1 MDNYYGNICYCRRC
15 NGVVHTIKKGD
26 TLYLI
31 SKYYKVPIGEIMGAN
46 RNINIYN
53 LQIGDEICI
62 PVRRPEPRESDVNDM
77 MGNNMTGSIG
87 NDVNNAMNNAMNNVN
102 SDTENINMMRTDMQE
117 TIQDM
122 QPETVAVAMEG
133 MSDYM
138 SEADKNN
145 ETAAMDRMEDKMASR
160 AQNIT
165 GLKVSELIGDK
176 DITVEELAKLMKK
189 YM

>member
-62 PVRRPEPRESDVNDM
+62 PVKRPEPRETTLSDNM
-77 MGNNMTGSIG
+77 NSANPEIRNNITDRMPFEGTGVTDYMADDDRESM
-87 NDVNNAMNNAMNNVN
+87 AVN
-102 SDTENINMMRTDMQE
+102 SVADENVENADIDVQSASMQ
-117 TIQDM
+117 
-122 QPETVAVAMEG
+122 
-133 MSDYM
+133 
-138 SEADKNN
+138 
-145 ETAAMDRMEDKMASR
+145 R
-160 AQNIT
+160 
-165 GLKVSELIGDK
+165 VSELIGK
-176 DITVEELAKLMKK
+176 NDITVEELAKLLKK
-189 YM
+189 YI

>member
-46 RNINIYN
+46 RNINVYN

-62 PVRRPEPRESDVNDM
+62 PVRRPEPRENDINDTGM
-77 MGNNMTGSIG
+77 NNMSRSMG
-87 NDVNNAMNNAMNNVN
+87 NAMNSDEIDVSSEPYNVPDN
-102 SDTENINMMRTDMQE
+102 SVEEASAQVSDIN
-117 TIQDM
+117 
-122 QPETVAVAMEG
+122 
-133 MSDYM
+133 
-138 SEADKNN
+138 K
-145 ETAAMDRMEDKMASR
+145 
-160 AQNIT
+160 
-165 GLKVSELIGDK
+165 LKVSELIGEK
-176 DITVEELAKLMKK
+176 DMTVEELARMLKK

>member
-62 PVRRPEPRESDVNDM
+62 PVRRPEPRENDVNDTM
-77 MGNNMTGSIG
+77 LNNMNRNLGST
-87 NDVNNAMNNAMNNVN
+87 MNNAGRDMENNM
-102 SDTENINMMRTDMQE
+102 SDMMSDMTGVDVQSNMMTDNMSNYMNDNESDSVMDNVMDNREEE
-117 TIQDM
+117 TSA
-122 QPETVAVAMEG
+122 TV
-133 MSDYM
+133 
-138 SEADKNN
+138 
-145 ETAAMDRMEDKMASR
+145 
-160 AQNIT
+160 QNIS
-165 GLKVSELIGDK
+165 GLKVSELIGGD
-176 DITVEELAKLMKK
+176 DMTVEELAKLLKK

>member
-46 RNINIYN
+46 RNINVYN

-62 PVRRPEPRESDVNDM
+62 PVRRPEPREMEQIDNGINIMNRNAGNTMND
-77 MGNNMTGSIG
+77 NNSNMASYE
-87 NDVNNAMNNAMNNVN
+87 
-102 SDTENINMMRTDMQE
+102 DTET
-117 TIQDM
+117 
-122 QPETVAVAMEG
+122 QPVMGSMAGYMD
-133 MSDYM
+133 DY
-138 SEADKNN
+138 EADSQISDG
-145 ETAAMDRMEDKMASR
+145 MDSSAEAVS
-160 AQNIT
+160 AQTSDINK
-165 GLKVSELIGDK
+165 LKVSELIGEK
-176 DITVEELAKLMKK
+176 DMTVEELAGLLKK

>member
-46 RNINIYN
+46 RNINVYN

-62 PVRRPEPRESDVNDM
+62 PVRRPEPREMEQIDNGINIMNRNAGNTMND
-77 MGNNMTGSIG
+77 NNSNMASYE
-87 NDVNNAMNNAMNNVN
+87 
-102 SDTENINMMRTDMQE
+102 DTETQSVMGSMAGYMD
-117 TIQDM
+117 
-122 QPETVAVAMEG
+122 
-133 MSDYM
+133 DY
-138 SEADKNN
+138 EADSQVSDG
-145 ETAAMDRMEDKMASR
+145 MDSSAEAVS
-160 AQNIT
+160 AQTSDINK
-165 GLKVSELIGDK
+165 LKVSELIGEK
-176 DITVEELAKLMKK
+176 DMTVEELAGLLKK

>member
-46 RNINIYN
+46 RNINVYN

-62 PVRRPEPRESDVNDM
+62 PVRRPEPREMEQIDNGINIMNRNAGNTMND
-77 MGNNMTGSIG
+77 NNSNMASYE
-87 NDVNNAMNNAMNNVN
+87 
-102 SDTENINMMRTDMQE
+102 DTET
-117 TIQDM
+117 
-122 QPETVAVAMEG
+122 QPVMGSMAGYMD
-133 MSDYM
+133 DY
-138 SEADKNN
+138 EADSQVSDG
-145 ETAAMDRMEDKMASR
+145 MDSSAEAVS
-160 AQNIT
+160 AQTSDINK
-165 GLKVSELIGDK
+165 LKVSELIGEK
-176 DITVEELAKLMKK
+176 DMTVEELAGLLKK

>member
-46 RNINIYN
+46 RNINVYN

-62 PVRRPEPRESDVNDM
+62 PVRRPEPREMEQIDNGINIMNRNAGNTMND
-77 MGNNMTGSIG
+77 NNSNMASYE
-87 NDVNNAMNNAMNNVN
+87 
-102 SDTENINMMRTDMQE
+102 DTETQPVMGSMAGYMDDYEAVSQVSDGMDSSAEAVSAQTSDIN
-117 TIQDM
+117 
-122 QPETVAVAMEG
+122 
-133 MSDYM
+133 
-138 SEADKNN
+138 K
-145 ETAAMDRMEDKMASR
+145 
-160 AQNIT
+160 
-165 GLKVSELIGDK
+165 LKVSELIGEK
-176 DITVEELAKLMKK
+176 DMTVEELAGLLKK

>member
-62 PVRRPEPRESDVNDM
+62 PVRRPEPSEDTDDTSINNMGRN
-77 MGNNMTGSIG
+77 MGNSMNSSTMNSSNMNGSNMNSNTMNG
-87 NDVNNAMNNAMNNVN
+87 NNLMGEDVMSDEMLNITTDMASDNMNDTEPDNGMNNRAVTASAKVSGVN
-102 SDTENINMMRTDMQE
+102 
-117 TIQDM
+117 
-122 QPETVAVAMEG
+122 
-133 MSDYM
+133 
-138 SEADKNN
+138 
-145 ETAAMDRMEDKMASR
+145 
-160 AQNIT
+160 
-165 GLKVSELIGDK
+165 GLKVSELIGEK
-176 DITVEELAKLMKK
+176 DMTVEELAGLLKK

>member
-62 PVRRPEPRESDVNDM
+62 PVRRPEPRENDM
-77 MGNNMTGSIG
+77 NDIANSNMNENSGNTMNSAERQSDAMADNMGNYMNDNELFDNMD
-87 NDVNNAMNNAMNNVN
+87 NDMNSM
-102 SDTENINMMRTDMQE
+102 T
-117 TIQDM
+117 
-122 QPETVAVAMEG
+122 
-133 MSDYM
+133 
-138 SEADKNN
+138 
-145 ETAAMDRMEDKMASR
+145 ETAS
-160 AQNIT
+160 AQVQDIN
-165 GLKVSELIGDK
+165 GLKVSELIGENDM
-176 DITVEELAKLMKK
+176 TVEELAKLLKK

>member
-46 RNINIYN
+46 RNINVYN

-62 PVRRPEPRESDVNDM
+62 PVRRPEPREIDVNDN
-77 MGNNMTGSIG
+77 GINNMNRSVG
-87 NDVNNAMNNAMNNVN
+87 NAM
-102 SDTENINMMRTDMQE
+102 SSYE
-117 TIQDM
+117 
-122 QPETVAVAMEG
+122 
-133 MSDYM
+133 S
-138 SEADKNN
+138 
-145 ETAAMDRMEDKMASR
+145 TAAQSDMVTGNMENYSDDYEVSTEVSDGMDGSVAAAS
-160 AQNIT
+160 AQVSDINK
-165 GLKVSELIGDK
+165 LKVSELIGEK
-176 DITVEELAKLMKK
+176 DMTVEELASLLKK

>member
-31 SKYYKVPIGEIMGAN
+31 SKYYKVPIEEIMGAN

-62 PVRRPEPRESDVNDM
+62 PVKRPEPRESAISDNMNIINPEMGNDM
-77 MGNNMTGSIG
+77 TDRMSYGRTGVEPEAQVSAEVTDYMID
-87 NDVNNAMNNAMNNVN
+87 NEPDSVAVN
-102 SDTENINMMRTDMQE
+102 STAINVKNEDLDVQSANMQ
-117 TIQDM
+117 
-122 QPETVAVAMEG
+122 
-133 MSDYM
+133 
-138 SEADKNN
+138 
-145 ETAAMDRMEDKMASR
+145 
-160 AQNIT
+160 
-165 GLKVSELIGDK
+165 KVSDLIGK
-176 DITVEELAKLMKK
+176 NDITVEELAKMLKK

>member
-46 RNINIYN
+46 RNINVYN

-62 PVRRPEPRESDVNDM
+62 PVRRPEPREMEQIDNGINIMNRNAGNTMND
-77 MGNNMTGSIG
+77 NNSNMASYE
-87 NDVNNAMNNAMNNVN
+87 
-102 SDTENINMMRTDMQE
+102 DTET
-117 TIQDM
+117 
-122 QPETVAVAMEG
+122 QPVMGSMAGYMD
-133 MSDYM
+133 DY
-138 SEADKNN
+138 EADSKVSNG
-145 ETAAMDRMEDKMASR
+145 MDSSAEAVS
-160 AQNIT
+160 AQTSDINK
-165 GLKVSELIGDK
+165 LKVSELIGEK
-176 DITVEELAKLMKK
+176 DMTVEELAGLLKK

>member
-46 RNINIYN
+46 RNINVYN

-62 PVRRPEPRESDVNDM
+62 PVRRPEPREMEQIDNGINIMNRNAGNTMND
-77 MGNNMTGSIG
+77 
-87 NDVNNAMNNAMNNVN
+87 NNVN
-102 SDTENINMMRTDMQE
+102 MASYEDTET
-117 TIQDM
+117 
-122 QPETVAVAMEG
+122 QPVMGSMAGYMD
-133 MSDYM
+133 DY
-138 SEADKNN
+138 EADSQISDG
-145 ETAAMDRMEDKMASR
+145 MDSSAEAVS
-160 AQNIT
+160 AQTSDINK
-165 GLKVSELIGDK
+165 LKVSELIGEK
-176 DITVEELAKLMKK
+176 DMTVEELAGLLKK

>member
-46 RNINIYN
+46 RNINVYN

-62 PVRRPEPRESDVNDM
+62 PVRRPEPSENEVNDTGM
-77 MGNNMTGSIG
+77 NNMSRSMGNSM
-87 NDVNNAMNNAMNNVN
+87 N
-102 SDTENINMMRTDMQE
+102 SDDIDVSSEPYNVPDNRAEAASAQVSDIN
-117 TIQDM
+117 
-122 QPETVAVAMEG
+122 
-133 MSDYM
+133 
-138 SEADKNN
+138 K
-145 ETAAMDRMEDKMASR
+145 
-160 AQNIT
+160 
-165 GLKVSELIGDK
+165 LKVSELIGEK
-176 DITVEELAKLMKK
+176 DMTVEELARMLKK

>member
-46 RNINIYN
+46 RNINVYN

-62 PVRRPEPRESDVNDM
+62 PVRRPEPREIDVNDN
-77 MGNNMTGSIG
+77 GINNMNRSVG
-87 NDVNNAMNNAMNNVN
+87 NV
-102 SDTENINMMRTDMQE
+102 
-117 TIQDM
+117 
-122 QPETVAVAMEG
+122 
-133 MSDYM
+133 MSSYE
-138 SEADKNN
+138 S
-145 ETAAMDRMEDKMASR
+145 TAAQSDMETGNMANYSDDYEVSNEISDGMDGSVATAS
-160 AQNIT
+160 AQISDINK
-165 GLKVSELIGDK
+165 LKVSELIGEK
-176 DITVEELAKLMKK
+176 DMTVEELASLLKK

>member
-46 RNINIYN
+46 RNINVYN

-62 PVRRPEPRESDVNDM
+62 PVRRPEPREMEQIDNGINIMNRNAGNTMND
-77 MGNNMTGSIG
+77 NNSNM
-87 NDVNNAMNNAMNNVN
+87 ALYE
-102 SDTENINMMRTDMQE
+102 DTET
-117 TIQDM
+117 
-122 QPETVAVAMEG
+122 QPVMGSMAGYMD
-133 MSDYM
+133 DY
-138 SEADKNN
+138 EADSQVSDG
-145 ETAAMDRMEDKMASR
+145 MDSSAEAVS
-160 AQNIT
+160 AQTSDINK
-165 GLKVSELIGDK
+165 LKVSELIGEK
-176 DITVEELAKLMKK
+176 DMTVEELAGLLKK

>member
-46 RNINIYN
+46 RNINVYN

-62 PVRRPEPRESDVNDM
+62 PVRRPEPREIDVNDN
-77 MGNNMTGSIG
+77 GINNMNRSAG
-87 NDVNNAMNNAMNNVN
+87 NPMTAYE
-102 SDTENINMMRTDMQE
+102 S
-117 TIQDM
+117 
-122 QPETVAVAMEG
+122 
-133 MSDYM
+133 
-138 SEADKNN
+138 
-145 ETAAMDRMEDKMASR
+145 TAAQSDMVTGNMANYSDDYEVSNEISDGMDGNVAAAS
-160 AQNIT
+160 AQVSDINK
-165 GLKVSELIGDK
+165 LKVSELIGEK
-176 DITVEELAKLMKK
+176 DMTVEELAGLLKK

>member
-46 RNINIYN
+46 RNINVYN

-62 PVRRPEPRESDVNDM
+62 PVRRPEPRE
-77 MGNNMTGSIG
+77 I
-87 NDVNNAMNNAMNNVN
+87 DVNNNGIDNMNSSMGNTMNNNISNMGDIMPDELSGMTSNMISYENMAGQSDAMMGSIADYTNGNEVN
-102 SDTENINMMRTDMQE
+102 SEVSNVTESSVAAASSQISDIN
-117 TIQDM
+117 
-122 QPETVAVAMEG
+122 
-133 MSDYM
+133 
-138 SEADKNN
+138 K
-145 ETAAMDRMEDKMASR
+145 
-160 AQNIT
+160 
-165 GLKVSELIGDK
+165 LKVSELIGENDM
-176 DITVEELAKLMKK
+176 TVEELAKLLKK

>member
-46 RNINIYN
+46 RNINVYN

-62 PVRRPEPRESDVNDM
+62 PVRRPEPREMEQIDNGINIMNRNAGNTMND
-77 MGNNMTGSIG
+77 NNSNMASYE
-87 NDVNNAMNNAMNNVN
+87 
-102 SDTENINMMRTDMQE
+102 DTET
-117 TIQDM
+117 
-122 QPETVAVAMEG
+122 QPVMGSMAGYMD
-133 MSDYM
+133 DY
-138 SEADKNN
+138 EADSQVS
-145 ETAAMDRMEDKMASR
+145 AGMDSSAEAVS
-160 AQNIT
+160 AQTSDINK
-165 GLKVSELIGDK
+165 LKVSELIGEK
-176 DITVEELAKLMKK
+176 DMTVEELAGLLKK

>member
-46 RNINIYN
+46 RNINVYN

-62 PVRRPEPRESDVNDM
+62 PVRRPEPREMEQIDNGINIMNRNAGNTMNDNNSNM
-77 MGNNMTGSIG
+77 ASYEDTETQPVMGNMAGYM
-87 NDVNNAMNNAMNNVN
+87 D
-102 SDTENINMMRTDMQE
+102 
-117 TIQDM
+117 
-122 QPETVAVAMEG
+122 
-133 MSDYM
+133 DY
-138 SEADKNN
+138 EADSQVSDG
-145 ETAAMDRMEDKMASR
+145 MDSSAEAVS
-160 AQNIT
+160 AQTSDINK
-165 GLKVSELIGDK
+165 LKVSELIGEK
-176 DITVEELAKLMKK
+176 DMTVEELAGLLKK

>member
-46 RNINIYN
+46 RNINVYN

-62 PVRRPEPRESDVNDM
+62 PVRRPEPRENDVNDTVM
-77 MGNNMTGSIG
+77 NNMGRSMET
-87 NDVNNAMNNAMNNVN
+87 AMNSDDIDVSNEPYNVPDN
-102 SDTENINMMRTDMQE
+102 RVEAASAQVSDIN
-117 TIQDM
+117 
-122 QPETVAVAMEG
+122 
-133 MSDYM
+133 
-138 SEADKNN
+138 K
-145 ETAAMDRMEDKMASR
+145 
-160 AQNIT
+160 
-165 GLKVSELIGDK
+165 LKVSELIGEK
-176 DITVEELAKLMKK
+176 DMTVEELARMLKK

>member
-62 PVRRPEPRESDVNDM
+62 PVRRPEPRENDVNDTM
-77 MGNNMTGSIG
+77 LNNMNRNS
-87 NDVNNAMNNAMNNVN
+87 VNTMNNADRNMEN
-102 SDTENINMMRTDMQE
+102 SMSGMMSDMEEADVQPTMMRDSMSNYMSDNEPDSETDNAIDNSAAEVSAPVQNIN
-117 TIQDM
+117 
-122 QPETVAVAMEG
+122 
-133 MSDYM
+133 
-138 SEADKNN
+138 
-145 ETAAMDRMEDKMASR
+145 
-160 AQNIT
+160 
-165 GLKVSELIGDK
+165 GLKVSELIGGNDM
-176 DITVEELAKLMKK
+176 TVEELAKLLKK

>member
-46 RNINIYN
+46 RNINVYN

-62 PVRRPEPRESDVNDM
+62 PVRRPEPREMEQIDNGINIMNRNAANTMND
-77 MGNNMTGSIG
+77 NNSNMASYE
-87 NDVNNAMNNAMNNVN
+87 
-102 SDTENINMMRTDMQE
+102 DTET
-117 TIQDM
+117 
-122 QPETVAVAMEG
+122 QPVMGSMAGYMD
-133 MSDYM
+133 DY
-138 SEADKNN
+138 EADSQVSDG
-145 ETAAMDRMEDKMASR
+145 MDSSAEAVS
-160 AQNIT
+160 AQTSDINK
-165 GLKVSELIGDK
+165 LKVSELIGEK
-176 DITVEELAKLMKK
+176 DMTVEELAGLLKK

>member
-46 RNINIYN
+46 RNINVYN

-62 PVRRPEPRESDVNDM
+62 PVRRPGPMEMEHIDN
-77 MGNNMTGSIG
+77 GNNIMNRNAG
-87 NDVNNAMNNAMNNVN
+87 NTMNDNNSNMA
-102 SDTENINMMRTDMQE
+102 SYEDTET
-117 TIQDM
+117 
-122 QPETVAVAMEG
+122 QPVMGSMAGYMD
-133 MSDYM
+133 DY
-138 SEADKNN
+138 EADSQVSDG
-145 ETAAMDRMEDKMASR
+145 MDSSAEAVS
-160 AQNIT
+160 AQTSDINK
-165 GLKVSELIGDK
+165 LKVSELIGEK
-176 DITVEELAKLMKK
+176 DMTVEELAGLLKK

>member
-46 RNINIYN
+46 RNINVYN

-62 PVRRPEPRESDVNDM
+62 PVRRPEPREIDVNDN
-77 MGNNMTGSIG
+77 GINNMNRSVG
-87 NDVNNAMNNAMNNVN
+87 NAM
-102 SDTENINMMRTDMQE
+102 SSYE
-117 TIQDM
+117 
-122 QPETVAVAMEG
+122 
-133 MSDYM
+133 S
-138 SEADKNN
+138 
-145 ETAAMDRMEDKMASR
+145 TAAQSDMVTGNMANYSDDYEVSNEISDGMDGSVAAAS
-160 AQNIT
+160 AQVPDINK
-165 GLKVSELIGDK
+165 LKVSELIGEK
-176 DITVEELAKLMKK
+176 DMTVEELANLLKK